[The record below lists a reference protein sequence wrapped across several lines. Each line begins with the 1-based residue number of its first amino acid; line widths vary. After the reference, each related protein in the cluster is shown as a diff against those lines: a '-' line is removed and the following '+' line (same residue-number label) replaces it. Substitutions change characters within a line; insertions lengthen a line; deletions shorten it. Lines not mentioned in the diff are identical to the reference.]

1 MEFCDLYLTILGK
14 EVLDLIC
21 KEFVERLEGL
31 LSDFSLALVL
41 LLVFEDIPLDLDWG
55 GCGIGGFLEE
65 VSFEE
70 ASGERSNLTFLWI

>member
-41 LLVFEDIPLDLDWG
+41 LLVFEDIPLDLD
-55 GCGIGGFLEE
+55 
-65 VSFEE
+65 
-70 ASGERSNLTFLWI
+70 